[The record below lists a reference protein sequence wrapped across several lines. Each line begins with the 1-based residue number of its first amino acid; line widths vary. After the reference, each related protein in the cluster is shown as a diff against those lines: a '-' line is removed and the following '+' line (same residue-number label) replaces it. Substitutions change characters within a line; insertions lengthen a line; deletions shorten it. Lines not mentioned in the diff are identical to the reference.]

1 MQTLWRGNAEAWE
14 CDELGHLNV
23 RFYLAKAAE
32 AAGAL
37 AQMIA
42 LPGAFEARANATLLA
57 RTMTV
62 RFLAEVRPGA
72 PLAIRGGVL
81 DHDETGL
88 TAVMILDH
96 CALDRPAAAFTVRL
110 DHYAPAFERI
120 FPWSTRTRAALDLMR
135 VPAPVDITPRSLSSE
150 PPERAVSQERADQL
164 GLQEVGR
171 GMINPNETDNFAR
184 MRVEHAFG
192 KISGSVIHLESGFPE
207 QWAAYRERRPVE
219 AASAVLE
226 ARLNFHRFPR
236 AGTGYVVRTGLA
248 GVTDKVR
255 TLVHWVLDPAT
266 GQALWTMEAV
276 GCLMDLKTRKL
287 KPADPEALAHMKAAV
302 IEGLR
307 A

>member
-1 MQTLWRGNAEAWE
+1 MQTLWRGNADAWE

-23 RFYLAKAAE
+23 RFYLAKATE

-42 LPGAFEARANATLLA
+42 MPGAFEARANATLLA
-57 RTMTV
+57 RTLTV
-62 RFLAEVRPGA
+62 RFLAEVPAGA

-88 TAVMILDH
+88 TAVMMLDH
-96 CALDRPAAAFTVRL
+96 CALERPAAAFTVRL

-120 FPWSTRTRAALDLMR
+120 FPWSSRTRAALDLMR
-135 VPAPVDITPRSLSSE
+135 VAAPADITPRSLSGQ
-150 PPERAVSQERADQL
+150 PPERAVNLERADQL
-164 GLQEVGR
+164 GMEEVGR
-171 GMINPNETDNFAR
+171 GMINPQETDSFAR
-184 MRVEHAFG
+184 MRMEHAFG
-192 KISGSVIHLESGFPE
+192 KISGSVVHLEAGFPE
-207 QWAAYRERRPVE
+207 QWAAYRERRPLE

-226 ARLNFHRFPR
+226 ARLNFHKFPR

-248 GVTDKVR
+248 NVSEKVR
-255 TLVHWVLDPAT
+255 TLVHWVCDPAT
-266 GQALWTMEAV
+266 GKPLWTMEAV
-276 GCLMDLKTRKL
+276 GCLMDLTTRKL
-287 KPADPEALAHMKAAV
+287 KPADSETLARMKASV